1 MATKSRSWNP
11 IAFLPAQVTVIG
23 SIIYA
28 ALFTVLLWTH
38 LSVPPPPTN
47 PIPTGGVNLTEAWH
61 DLGVITA
68 GYHPWG
74 SRRNDAVRSYLLERV
89 GQILERNGADYKTVS
104 ASGEGRLTTDLHS
117 PRFVT
122 IFANDTSNFT
132 SRDDWSYRPLTLYGE
147 SANILVYIR
156 GKDDEKDDWWNA
168 TTRYRGSSGVLVN
181 AHFDS
186 VPSAVGAT
194 DDGVGVVTVLQ
205 LISHYTSKGN
215 RPKRGIVALL
225 NNGEENG
232 LYGAR
237 SYMQHPISQLPHTF
251 LNLEGA
257 GAGGRATLFRST
269 DAEVTRAYSKSPYPF
284 GSVVSGDGF
293 KRNFIRSGTDYTIFT
308 QNLGMRGLDVAF
320 FAPRARYHT
329 DEDDARDTSR
339 SSLWH
344 MLSASLST
352 MDDLTSY
359 AGDEFEGTT
368 DRSGKFKLN
377 SGNEAIWF
385 DMFGRAF
392 AVMRMDT
399 IFGLSVALLAAGP
412 IIFILLQ
419 ILIQRSGKWYP
430 FATRKY
436 LRSSDDDESAQLH
449 GIRGFFRLPIA
460 VIVATAAVAGVAYLL
475 TKLNPYIL
483 YGNQYT
489 VWATM
494 LSIWF
499 FIAWFILAGASNV
512 RPTAFQ
518 RMYALIW
525 LYVLS
530 WIGLVFATV
539 GENNLHLGSGYFLVI
554 YNASVWTALL
564 ISYLELFALPRKS
577 KYVEHVLGAQSDAVS
592 VRPGSISSRRILSS
606 SDDGRHDVADEG
618 DATETTSLL
627 RGRTGNSNRTLPSF
641 SRRRR
646 PDRDEVP
653 EDTED
658 PYLNRAYLN
667 EQAWSSS
674 LPQWTWI
681 IQFIILA
688 PINIIIVGQVALL
701 LTSALSQTSADG
713 NGVLVV
719 FLFLAGL
726 TVLLLLPLTPFLH
739 RFSFHIPLALLLV
752 FAGCLTYSLVAFPFS
767 RDARMKFYFIQQV
780 NLDSGSNNVT
790 IRGLHGYV
798 QDVIAELPS
807 SSGQG
812 LSCRRFDPKA
822 SPNIDICNFSG
833 LLPQLVPQNYS
844 SITSSKSKHMS
855 LLNYNITHKDSHA
868 TITLQGLNTKICQIV
883 FENAVSEV
891 HVEGSGSD
899 PRMRPV
905 ADGGSSQIH
914 LFSRTWDKTFKVDVA
929 WPDASAKGQKGK
941 VVCSW
946 SDGNTPGV
954 IPAFDEVRKFQPVWS
969 IVTKASH
976 GLVEGYKEFEI

>member
-1 MATKSRSWNP
+1 MATRSNSWNP
-11 IAFLPAQVTVIG
+11 IAFLPAQVSLIGG
-23 SIIYA
+23 SIYA
-28 ALFTVLLWTH
+28 VLITALLFTH
-38 LSVPPPPTN
+38 LTIPSVPSSVS
-47 PIPTGGVNLTEAWH
+47 ISSVNITEAWH
-61 DLGVITA
+61 DLGVIAT

-74 SRRNDAVRSYLLERV
+74 SRRNDAVREYLLERV
-89 GQILERNGADYKTVS
+89 GQILERNGADYKTVF
-104 ASGEGRLTTDLHS
+104 ASDKNRLTSGISS
-117 PRFVT
+117 PKLVT
-122 IFANDTSNFT
+122 VFANDTSNFT
-132 SRDDWSYRPLTLYGE
+132 SRDDWSFRPLTLYGE
-147 SANILVYIR
+147 SANIIVYIR
-156 GKDDEKDDWWNA
+156 GKDDEKDDWWN
-168 TTRYRGSSGVLVN
+168 TTTKYRGSSGVLVN

-194 DDGVGVVTVLQ
+194 DDGVGVVTILQ

-215 RPKRGIVALL
+215 RPKRGIIALL

-237 SYMQHPISQLPHTF
+237 NYMQHPIAQLPHTF

-284 GSVVSGDGF
+284 GSVISGDGF

-308 QNLGMRGLDVAF
+308 QDLGMRGLDVAF

-339 SSLWH
+339 NSLWH
-344 MLSASLST
+344 MLSASLAT
-352 MDDLTSY
+352 MDELTSY

-368 DRSGKFKLN
+368 DRSGKFKL
-377 SGNEAIWF
+377 STGSDAIWF
-385 DMFGRAF
+385 DLFGRAF
-392 AVMRMDT
+392 AVMRMAT
-399 IFGLSVALLAAGP
+399 LFGLSVALLTAGP
-412 IIFILLQ
+412 VVFIFLHV
-419 ILIQRSGKWYP
+419 LIQRSGKWYP
-430 FATRKY
+430 FSTRKY

-449 GIRGFFRLPIA
+449 GVRGFFRFPIA
-460 VIVATAAVAGVAYLL
+460 VVVASAAVVGLAYLL

-483 YGNQYT
+483 YGHQYT
-489 VWATM
+489 VWAMM

-499 FIAWFILAGASNV
+499 FVAWFILAGASNV
-512 RPTAFQ
+512 RPTALQ

-525 LYVLS
+525 LYILS

-554 YNASVWTALL
+554 YNASVWTALF
-564 ISYLELFALPRKS
+564 ISYLELFALPKKS

-592 VRPGSISSRRILSS
+592 TRPGSISSRRILSS
-606 SDDGRHDVADEG
+606 SDDGRHDVIDG
-618 DATETTSLL
+618 DDITETTSLL
-627 RGRTGNSNRTLPSF
+627 RGRTANSNKTFPSF

-646 PDRDEVP
+646 ADRDEVP
-653 EDTED
+653 DDTED
-658 PYLNRAYLN
+658 PYLNRAYMN

-681 IQFIILA
+681 IQFLILA
-688 PINIIIVGQVALL
+688 PINVILVGQIGLL

-719 FLFLAGL
+719 YLFLAAL

-752 FAGCLTYSLVAFPFS
+752 FAGCLTFSLVSFPFS
-767 RDARMKFYFIQQV
+767 REARMKFYFIQQV
-780 NLDSGSNNVT
+780 NLDEGSNNVT
-790 IRGLHGYV
+790 IRGLNGYI

-807 SSGQG
+807 SSDQA
-812 LSCRRFDPKA
+812 LSCHAWDPKT
-822 SPNIDICNFSG
+822 SSNINICNFEG
-833 LLPQLVPQNYS
+833 ILPQLVPHNYS
-844 SITSSKSKHMS
+844 TITTSKSELKS
-855 LLNYNITHKDSHA
+855 WLKYNISHKDNHA
-868 TITLQGLNTKICQIV
+868 TITLQGLNTKICQLV
-883 FENAVSEV
+883 FNNAVSEV
-891 HVEGSGSD
+891 RIEGSGSD

-905 ADGGSSQIH
+905 ADGGSSQVH

-929 WPDASAKGQKGK
+929 WPDAPAKGQRGR

-954 IPAFDEVRKFQPVWS
+954 IPAFDEIRKFQPVWS